1 MTAVQ
6 KLQVEQSKN
15 RSEIAVILN
24 KPEGERPDTWQS
36 DLEGLT
42 KRAQSLELELRAAL
56 VAGEESTETTETKE
70 TETKESTESTEDLE
84 RRELEKS
91 IGFEPYLRAA
101 LSGHG
106 VASGP
111 EAEFNAEFG
120 LSAEQFPLEL
130 LTRGDDLGDL
140 EKRAAIDGDAKASQG
155 SWIDR
160 LFSDTAAMRLGV
172 TFPSVPPG
180 VSAYPV
186 TTAGATPAQR
196 GRTQAAAAGTY
207 TATVTE
213 LKPTRNAVHG
223 VYSIEDNARLPGLA
237 DAIGRDMRAA
247 MVEKIDRT
255 VFVGDDG
262 ADENTADI
270 TGLTTAGIT
279 EVTLSQVNKVSGA
292 EWMKLFAAL
301 MDGKHA
307 ATEAD
312 LNIVLS
318 VGANQ
323 LLMSTKESAQVS
335 NDTIARFLRGSGIT
349 WSTRGDIEAATTNG
363 KFGAFIGL
371 KRGQAGTAVAPVWS
385 AATLIRDP
393 YSGAKS
399 GEVQL
404 TLSYLWAFGI
414 PRTDNYRRLKFVT

>member
-1 MTAVQ
+1 MTPTQ
-6 KLQVEQSKN
+6 KLQVAQSEN
-15 RSEIAVILN
+15 RSKIAGILDTEED
-24 KPEGERPDTWQS
+24 KREKTWQS

-56 VAGEESTETTETKE
+56 VAGEDKPEETTEE
-70 TETKESTESTEDLE
+70 TTEKTTESTEDLE
-84 RRELEKS
+84 RRELEKF
-91 IGFEPYLRAA
+91 IGFEPYVRAA
-101 LSGHG
+101 MSGHG

-111 EAEFNAEFG
+111 EAEFNQEFG
-120 LSAEQFPLEL
+120 LSAEQFPLQL

-140 EKRAAIDGDAKASQG
+140 EKRAAIDGDAKVNQG

-160 LFSDTAAMRLGV
+160 LFADTAAARLGI
-172 TFPSVPPG
+172 TFPSVSPG
-180 VSAYPV
+180 VAAYPV
-186 TTAGATPAQR
+186 TTAGGELVQR
-196 GRTQAAAAGTY
+196 GRTQAAAAGVYTY
-207 TATVTE
+207 AVTE

-255 VFVGDDG
+255 IFVGDDG
-262 ADENTADI
+262 ADENSADI
-270 TGLTTAGIT
+270 AGLTTATGIT
-279 EVTLSQVNKVSGA
+279 EITLTQANKVMGL
-292 EWMKLFAAL
+292 EWLKLFTAL

-307 ATEAD
+307 ASEAD

-323 LLMSTKESAQVS
+323 LLLSTRELAAVS
-335 NDTIARFLRGSGIT
+335 SETMARFLRNNGVT
-349 WSTRGDIEAATTNG
+349 WSTRGEIDTATGNN

-404 TLSYLWAFGI
+404 TLSYLWAFGV

>member
-1 MTAVQ
+1 MTPTQ
-6 KLQVEQSKN
+6 KLQVTQSEV
-15 RSEIAVILN
+15 RTQIGAILGTEED
-24 KPEGERPDTWQS
+24 KREKTWQS

-56 VAGEESTETTETKE
+56 VAGDDKATEETTEE
-70 TETKESTESTEDLE
+70 TADLE

-91 IGFEPYLRAA
+91 ISFAPYISAA
-101 LSGHG
+101 MSGHG

-111 EAEFNAEFG
+111 EAEYNQEYG

-130 LTRGDDLGDL
+130 LTRDDDLGDL
-140 EKRAAIDGDAKASQG
+140 EKRAAIDGDAATKQG

-160 LFSDTAAMRLGV
+160 MFSETAARRLGV

-180 VSAYPV
+180 VAAYPV
-186 TTAGATPAQR
+186 TTAGGTPAQR
-196 GRTQAAAAGTY
+196 GRTQAAADGVY
-207 TATVTE
+207 TAVVTE
-213 LKPTRNAVHG
+213 IKPTRNAVHG

-247 MVEKIDRT
+247 MVEKVDRT
-255 VFVGDDG
+255 VFVGDTG
-262 ADENTADI
+262 ANENTADI
-270 TGLTTAGIT
+270 AGLTTAAIT
-279 EVTLSQVNKVSGA
+279 EVTLTQANKVMGL
-292 EWMKLFAAL
+292 EWLKLLAAL

-323 LLMSTKESAQVS
+323 LLLSTREAAAVS
-335 NDTIARFLRGSGIT
+335 SETIARFLRSSGIT
-349 WSTRGDIEAATTNG
+349 WSTRGEIETATGNG
-363 KFGAFIGL
+363 KFGAFIGM

-404 TLSYLWAFGI
+404 TLSYLWGFKVVRA
-414 PRTDNYRRLKFVT
+414 DNYRRLKFIS

>member
-1 MTAVQ
+1 MTPKQ
-6 KLQVEQSKN
+6 KLEVERSKN
-15 RSEIAVILN
+15 RSEIAAILN
-24 KPEGERPDTWQS
+24 TEADKRSDSWET
-36 DLEGLT
+36 DLESLT
-42 KRAQSLELELRAAL
+42 KRAQSLELEFRAAL
-56 VAGEESTETTETKE
+56 VAGEEKTEETTEEK
-70 TETKESTESTEDLE
+70 STEDAEDLE
-84 RRELEKS
+84 RRQLEES

-101 LSGHG
+101 MSGHG

-111 EAEFNAEFG
+111 EAEYNQEYG

-140 EKRAAIDGDAKASQG
+140 EKRAAIDGDAATRQG

-160 LFSDTAAMRLGV
+160 LFADTAAARLGV
-172 TFPSVPPG
+172 TFPSVSPG
-180 VSAYPV
+180 VAAYPV
-186 TTAGATPAQR
+186 TTAGGDPAQR

-207 TATVTE
+207 TAVVTE

-237 DAIGRDMRAA
+237 DAIGRDMRSA

-262 ADENTADI
+262 ANEATADI
-270 TGLTTAGIT
+270 AGLNTATGVTEITLTQAK
-279 EVTLSQVNKVSGA
+279 KVMGL
-292 EWMKLFAAL
+292 EWLKLLAAL

-323 LLMSTKESAQVS
+323 LLVSTRESAAVS
-335 NDTIARFLRGSGIT
+335 NETIARFLRSSGVT
-349 WSTRGDIEAATTNG
+349 WSTRGDIETATGNG

-371 KRGQAGTAVAPVWS
+371 ARGIAGTAVAPVWS

-393 YSGAKS
+393 YTGAAK

-414 PRTDNYRRLKFVT
+414 PRADNYRRLKFVT